1 MKLSEVLNVLL
12 KAEDEALEIRSAAE
26 QEAKAIIQK
35 AHDKFTQDQESCLNG
50 AREEARS
57 QVESTKQAVE
67 MEALHISELALKA
80 REKMREHFDRKTPEL
95 IAKLAEETAIKYAAQ
110 GRS

>member
-1 MKLSEVLNVLL
+1 MKLSEVLSVLL

-35 AHDKFTQDQESCLNG
+35 MHDKFAQDQESCLNS

-80 REKMREHFDRKTPEL
+80 REKMQEHFDRKTPEL
-95 IAKLAEETAIKYAAQ
+95 IAKLAEETATKYAAQ